1 MTAAMVIMMV
11 ILIIMMTKITKKHT
25 NVTPLNQ
32 KLWQIKH
39 LNWIK
44 LTQIL
49 DLANFLYAD
58 VFSISAT
65 ILSSA
70 PELTTEVILRMHF
83 RIACAIN
90 LTTVPFILV
99 NQPSK
104 PSVKVKAS
112 SIKLIAIEPRNLGLS
127 SAFASSILLVQLVQV
142 ENTQMAEQFAVQ
154 LQSPRWW
161 NISASFS
168 NVLFLNSF
176 ALWAMWS
183 IMMKISWW
191 GGG

>member
-1 MTAAMVIMMV
+1 MHVTWHIPPNWSLSILGNTSGKKKFLGHCLNYFSPLPISGNLYLFFERQKQSFERMTEKRPMMIMTAAMVIMMV

-58 VFSISAT
+58 VFAISAT

-70 PELTTEVILRMHF
+70 PELTTKVILTF
-83 RIACAIN
+83 
-90 LTTVPFILV
+90 LQDDSVP
-99 NQPSK
+99 
-104 PSVKVKAS
+104 AS
-112 SIKLIAIEPRNLGLS
+112 
-127 SAFASSILLVQLVQV
+127 
-142 ENTQMAEQFAVQ
+142 
-154 LQSPRWW
+154 
-161 NISASFS
+161 
-168 NVLFLNSF
+168 
-176 ALWAMWS
+176 
-183 IMMKISWW
+183 
-191 GGG
+191 